1 MIKTFCLIVVFI
13 SLFAIFSSNLFVN
26 KGSSQGLGNFLDKLF
41 DGHDNGKNMKK
52 KIEKELKDNED
63 DKDNKQNS
71 ETESFA
77 TEDYNFADEGDMKR
91 KDFNFAVA
99 GDFGC
104 SKNAEN
110 TVSNMEGKKPEL
122 VIPLGDL
129 SYSKS
134 ANCWLDLISPFSDKL
149 KVTLG
154 YHDVN
159 DGASKLNQ
167 YEHSFG
173 LKNIMILLI
182 TDTSIL

>member
-1 MIKTFCLIVVFI
+1 LAVLEIKTLCLIVVFI

-26 KGSSQGLGNFLDKLF
+26 KGSSQGLDNFLDKLF

-52 KIEKELKDNED
+52 KIEKELKDKED

-77 TEDYNFADEGDMKR
+77 SEDYNFADEGDVKR

-122 VIPLGDL
+122 VIPLEIFHIVNQPTAGLIL
-129 SYSKS
+129 SH
-134 ANCWLDLISPFSDKL
+134 LLVIS
-149 KVTLG
+149 
-154 YHDVN
+154 
-159 DGASKLNQ
+159 
-167 YEHSFG
+167 
-173 LKNIMILLI
+173 
-182 TDTSIL
+182 